1 MSAVAVKLLI
11 LTVKTI
17 SKPFSKRLKEA
28 AKNSTNF
35 KSTCIFV
42 GNYVNSFTHNVNIR
56 LIGGK
61 QIKLK
66 PLGEPE
72 AISRGAEV
80 VGEGFVYAVSLT
92 LLVGEYARRDYI
104 KEIESKEKAEKKA
117 KRRVEKDAVLAD
129 KFDRL
134 INVLA
139 VLSAKVE
146 RLEEQQQQQQQQQQT
161 KQHRAEVSNG
171 NPEAVGMAATSGAT
185 NMKQDNNEEGVAMDT
200 KNGTSSSWASWT
212 SSWYWP
218 FYVEIVDGPS
228 AEDSD
233 SLSDLVPLDSGAGIQ
248 SGRDSVD

>member
-17 SKPFSKRLKEA
+17 SKPFSKRLKDA
-28 AKNSTNF
+28 ARNSTSF

-72 AISRGAEV
+72 AISKGAEV

-104 KEIESKEKAEKKA
+104 KDIESKEKAEKKA

-134 INVLA
+134 IKVLA

-146 RLEEQQQQQQQQQQT
+146 RLEEHQQQQQQQQQT
-161 KQHRAEVSNG
+161 RQQRAAVANG
-171 NPEAVGMAATSGAT
+171 NPVAVGLAATSGAT
-185 NMKQDNNEEGVAMDT
+185 KRKQDNNEESEAIDT

-218 FYVEIVDGPS
+218 FYVEIVEGPS
-228 AEDSD
+228 AEDY
-233 SLSDLVPLDSGAGIQ
+233 SLSDLSIVPSLDSGV
-248 SGRDSVD
+248 SE

>member
-161 KQHRAEVSNG
+161 RQHRAEVSNG

-185 NMKQDNNEEGVAMDT
+185 KRKQDNNEESEAIDT

>member
-28 AKNSTNF
+28 AKNSTSF

-72 AISRGAEV
+72 AISKGAEV

-104 KEIESKEKAEKKA
+104 KDIESKEKAEKKA

-134 INVLA
+134 IKVLA

-146 RLEEQQQQQQQQQQT
+146 RLEEHQQQQQQQQQT
-161 KQHRAEVSNG
+161 RQQRAAVANG
-171 NPEAVGMAATSGAT
+171 NPVAVGLAATSGAT
-185 NMKQDNNEEGVAMDT
+185 KRKQDNNEESEAIDT

-218 FYVEIVDGPS
+218 FYVEIVEGPS
-228 AEDSD
+228 AEDS
-233 SLSDLVPLDSGAGIQ
+233 LSDLSIVPSLDSGV
-248 SGRDSVD
+248 SE

>member
-1 MSAVAVKLLI
+1 MAAVAVKLLI

-161 KQHRAEVSNG
+161 RQHRAEVSNG

-185 NMKQDNNEEGVAMDT
+185 NMKQENNEEGVAMDT

>member
-28 AKNSTNF
+28 AKNSTSF

-72 AISRGAEV
+72 AISKGAEV

-104 KEIESKEKAEKKA
+104 KDIESKEKAEKKA

-134 INVLA
+134 IKVLA

-146 RLEEQQQQQQQQQQT
+146 RLEEHQQQQQQQQQT
-161 KQHRAEVSNG
+161 RQQRAAVANG
-171 NPEAVGMAATSGAT
+171 NPVAVGLAATSGAT
-185 NMKQDNNEEGVAMDT
+185 KRKQDNNEEAEAIDT

-218 FYVEIVDGPS
+218 FYVEIVEGPS
-228 AEDSD
+228 AEDS
-233 SLSDLVPLDSGAGIQ
+233 LSDLSIVPSLDSGV
-248 SGRDSVD
+248 SE